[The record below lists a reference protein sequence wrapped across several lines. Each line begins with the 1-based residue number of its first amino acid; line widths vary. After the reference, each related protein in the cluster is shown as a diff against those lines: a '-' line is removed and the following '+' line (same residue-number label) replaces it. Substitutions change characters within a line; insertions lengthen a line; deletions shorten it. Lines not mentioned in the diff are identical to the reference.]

1 AQIAP
6 GGTSARIALTSSS
19 LAAGDYQLQIR
30 TKGARAAA
38 PGSDVLRI
46 SVPAAPQAASAL
58 FFRRGPATANRD
70 VATADLRFR
79 RSERLRVAVGCRGS
93 SPEEQRACRLRRRR
107 DADTQHVAARRGGA
121 STL

>member
-70 VATADLRFR
+70 AQALAAPEAQVRGRD
-79 RSERLRVAVGCRGS
+79 VAVGCRGS

-107 DADTQHVAARRGGA
+107 DADTQHVAARRG
-121 STL
+121 